1 MDARPMSEP
10 IIRSLVARRIW
21 DSRGR
26 PTVEAEVALSDGAVG
41 RGIAPA
47 GASRGVHE
55 AIDKRDGGERLGGLD
70 VQDALEGMRTEIAPA
85 LAGLDPFD
93 QDRVDARLIEL
104 DGTPNKARLGG
115 NALTA
120 VSLAVLHAAAA
131 SRGLPL
137 WRYCLGDA
145 PAIIPLPEI
154 QIYGGG
160 AHAGRRTDVQDFMVM
175 APRAMAFAEA
185 LAVTADVYHAA
196 GALMAE
202 RGLLQGVADEGG
214 WWPAFSTNE
223 EALEMLMRAIER
235 AGLAPGTDVGISL
248 DVAASEFGCG
258 GRYLLGLEKRE
269 LDRDAMAEML
279 LGWCARYPILSI
291 EDPFAEDDDLGFEQ
305 FTAAVGDRI
314 QVIGDDYLVTS
325 SSRVRE
331 AARRGR
337 ANAVLIKVNQAGTV
351 SEAKAA
357 LDEARRF
364 GWGTIVSARSG
375 ETEDTSIVH
384 LAIGWG
390 AGQLKVGSF
399 ARSERMAKWN
409 EALRIE
415 EALGP
420 AARFAGLDETPM
432 RRRALKPAGPASG
445 GLE

>member
-1 MDARPMSEP
+1 MSEP
-10 IIRSLVARRIW
+10 VIRSLVARRIW

-26 PTVEAEVALSDGAVG
+26 PTVEAEVRLSDGAVG

-47 GASRGVHE
+47 GASRGAHE
-55 AIDKRDGGERLGGLD
+55 AIDKHDGGKRLGGFD
-70 VQDALEGMRTEIAPA
+70 VQNALDGMRTEIAPA

-93 QDRVDARLIEL
+93 QGSIDGMLIAL

-120 VSLAVLHAAAA
+120 TSLAVLHAAAS

-137 WRYCLGDA
+137 WRFLLGDS
-145 PAIIPLPEI
+145 PAILPLPEI
-154 QIYGGG
+154 QIFGGG
-160 AHAGRRTDVQDFMVM
+160 AHAGRRTDVQDFMVV
-175 APRAMAFAEA
+175 APRVKTFAEA
-185 LAVTADVYHAA
+185 LVVTAEIYHAA
-196 GALMAE
+196 GAIMAE

-223 EALEMLMRAIER
+223 EALDTLIGAIER
-235 AGLAPGTDVGISL
+235 AGLKAGEDAAISL
-248 DVAASEFGCG
+248 DVAASEFGKG
-258 GRYLLGLEKRE
+258 GRYRLGLDKRE
-269 LDRDAMAEML
+269 LDRDGLAELL

-291 EDPFAEDDDLGFEQ
+291 EDPFGEDDDEGFEQ
-305 FTAAVGDRI
+305 LTAAVGDRI

-325 SSRVRE
+325 AARVRE
-331 AARRGR
+331 AARRGTV
-337 ANAVLIKVNQAGTV
+337 NAALIKVNQAGTV

-357 LDEARRF
+357 CDEARRSGF
-364 GWGTIVSARSG
+364 GTIVSARSG
-375 ETEDTSIVH
+375 ETEDASIVH

-420 AARFAGLDETPM
+420 KAQFAGLDETPM
-432 RRRALKPAGPASG
+432 RRRAQKQADPSPGTKR
-445 GLE
+445 